1 MSYVSNLVR
10 SEADP
15 KVLSSGPSSLPT
27 ADQFGRAL
35 GWFSLGLGLT
45 ELIAPRTLTRALG
58 MDGHEAL
65 VRAYGARE
73 IGAGIASLSTERSL
87 GLWGRVAGDALD
99 IATVMLAVG
108 RNNPKR
114 HNAQVALT
122 MLAGVALI
130 DLVAAQAVTARHSRR
145 PVERSYR
152 DRIGF
157 PKGAEAARG
166 AARDF
171 ETPPGMRA
179 RTDLAEGSDRQA
191 AEAGRLH

>member
-10 SEADP
+10 SEGDP

-27 ADQFGRAL
+27 ADRLGRAL

-45 ELIAPRTLTRALG
+45 ELIAPRALTRALG
-58 MDGHEAL
+58 LDGHEAL
-65 VRAYGARE
+65 VRAYGAGE
-73 IGAGIASLSTERSL
+73 IGAGIVSLSTERSL

-114 HNAQVALT
+114 HNARVALT
-122 MLAGVALI
+122 VLAGVALI

-145 PVERSYR
+145 PAERSYG
-152 DRIGF
+152 DRSGF

-171 ETPPGMRA
+171 ETPPGTRA
-179 RTDLAEGSDRQA
+179 RTDLTEGSDRQA
-191 AEAGRLH
+191 A

>member
-114 HNAQVALT
+114 HNA
-122 MLAGVALI
+122 
-130 DLVAAQAVTARHSRR
+130 RSR
-145 PVERSYR
+145 
-152 DRIGF
+152 
-157 PKGAEAARG
+157 AHHARG
-166 AARDF
+166 GRV
-171 ETPPGMRA
+171 
-179 RTDLAEGSDRQA
+179 DRSRGG
-191 AEAGRLH
+191 AGRHRAP

>member
-10 SEADP
+10 SEGDP

-27 ADQFGRAL
+27 ADRLGRAL

-45 ELIAPRTLTRALG
+45 ELIAPRALTRALG
-58 MDGHEAL
+58 LDGHEAL

-73 IGAGIASLSTERSL
+73 IGAGIVSLSTERSL

-114 HNAQVALT
+114 HNARVALT
-122 MLAGVALI
+122 VLAGVALI

-145 PVERSYR
+145 PRERSYR
-152 DRIGF
+152 DRSGF
-157 PKGAEAARG
+157 PKGAEAARA

-171 ETPPGMRA
+171 EMLPGMRA
-179 RTDLAEGSDRQA
+179 RTDLAEGSDRQG
-191 AEAGRLH
+191 AEASRLH